1 MNFLHVLDGH
11 LSGLL
16 IRLIRGTLVWIQN
29 KRDSVLRNKKN
40 EANAVRYVRNV
51 LLNCK

>member
-29 KRDSVLRNKKN
+29 KRRFSSGL
-40 EANAVRYVRNV
+40 V
-51 LLNCK
+51 LL